1 MSHEEGEGKKEH
13 NVIPDSPTSFARRE
27 HVYSDAGMG
36 CSKLATKHIGTE
48 TASGW
53 DGRVLI
59 YRIGAAVSLN

>member
-1 MSHEEGEGKKEH
+1 MIQGTYEPQAEETKGKKGYT
-13 NVIPDSPTSFARRE
+13 VIPDSPTSFARRE
-27 HVYSDAGMG
+27 HVYSDAGIG

-59 YRIGAAVSLN
+59 